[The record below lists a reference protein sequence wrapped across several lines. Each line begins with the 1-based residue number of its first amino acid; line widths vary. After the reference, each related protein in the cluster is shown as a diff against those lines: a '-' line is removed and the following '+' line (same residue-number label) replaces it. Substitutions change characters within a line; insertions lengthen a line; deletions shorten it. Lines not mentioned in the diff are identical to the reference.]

1 MPYCVKSMI
10 SCGFMSHGSVT
21 MSKTTEFMK
30 AFLDDGSEIE
40 PEEIEL
46 YKKAL
51 THSSNNDFHNN
62 NQRLAFLG
70 DSVLRLIIREH
81 FYEKYPEWDKGKL
94 TKYCAGNDGETGI
107 EQNGYY
113 AQLAIKLKIV
123 DFMDIEN
130 PTFETTNET
139 VNAEAF
145 EALFGALY
153 LSRGLEETKRIA
165 RKHILD
171 NIEIP

>member
-1 MPYCVKSMI
+1 
-10 SCGFMSHGSVT
+10 
-21 MSKTTEFMK
+21 MSKATEFMK
-30 AFLDDGSEIE
+30 TFLDDGSDLN

-46 YKKAL
+46 YEKAF
-51 THSSNNDFHNN
+51 THSSNNNLNN
-62 NQRLAFLG
+62 NHQRLAFLG

-81 FYEKYPEWDKGKL
+81 FYEKYPEWDKGML
-94 TKYCAGNDGETGI
+94 TKYSAGNIGETGI

-139 VNAEAF
+139 VNSEAF
-145 EALFGALY
+145 EALFGAIY
-153 LSRGLEETKRIA
+153 LNRGLEETKRIA